1 MTIPA
6 TVPGISGLPRV
17 RALLVLALALILCA
31 CAATTP
37 TPAYHVPSGAQV
49 PPFAKKPFEPLRR
62 EAVVAIALREWR
74 LFGQPVDDEPPD
86 TRPPPL
92 PQDKPERQEGYW
104 QRVAEYWWTGLDP
117 NEKEAAWTGK
127 HDEWG
132 AVFPADQDG
141 YYAWSAAFVSYVMRI
156 AGAGDGFPYSKNH
169 ATYINIAKQMAD
181 GTTTGYVI
189 RAQRPSAY
197 APQLGDLICTGRGPS
212 ANLKYDDLPTSASFP
227 AHCDI
232 VVKIDPGQL
241 SVLGGNVDDA
251 VTMKHI
257 PVTPQ
262 GMLATP
268 DGTVLDTRYPWMVV
282 LQVLYPPSAPEIAE
296 TGRRTLT
303 ASSAP

>member
-1 MTIPA
+1 VTIPA